1 MNLINCYLICIYPR
15 LFGRSPDRRSVSD
28 EKDNLPSTISR
39 DDDNITAPD
48 EDNIF

>member
-1 MNLINCYLICIYPR
+1 MNLTNFYPMYIYPG

-28 EKDNLPSTISR
+28 EKDNLASTISR
-39 DDDNITAPD
+39 DDDNSTAPD

>member
-1 MNLINCYLICIYPR
+1 MNLTNFYLICIYPR

-28 EKDNLPSTISR
+28 EKDNLASTISR
-39 DDDNITAPD
+39 DDDNSTAPD